1 MSSSPLIQTLASPHP
16 SAIANIRG
24 DMASPV
30 KGLATFY
37 NNYMGGVLVQV
48 EVFHLPDND
57 RPYFSGFFG
66 MHIHEFGDC
75 TPPFDKTG
83 NHYNPTYQ
91 DHPFHAGDFPPL
103 LSGHGYAWMS
113 FWAPRISISEI
124 IGKSIIIHKGKDDFT
139 TQPSG
144 QSGEKIACGVIEA
157 YI

>member
-1 MSSSPLIQTLASPHP
+1 MKEYSYP
-16 SAIANIRG
+16 SAYAKLSGNADNPGLQGIAY
-24 DMASPV
+24 
-30 KGLATFY
+30 FY
-37 NNYMGGVLVQV
+37 PAPFGGVLIEV
-48 EVFHLPDND
+48 EVYGLPHQNIP
-57 RPYFSGFFG
+57 PYSQFYAL
-66 MHIHEFGDC
+66 HIHENGDC
-75 TPPFDKTG
+75 TLSFDKTG
-83 NHYNPTYQ
+83 NHYNPTNQ

-144 QSGEKIACGVIEA
+144 QYNEKIACGVIEA

>member
-1 MSSSPLIQTLASPHP
+1 MSFLPFIQILDSSHP
-16 SAIANIRG
+16 AAIANIQGNPGSPIRG
-24 DMASPV
+24 LV
-30 KGLATFY
+30 TFY
-37 NNYMGGVLVQV
+37 NSFMGGVLVQV

-57 RPYFSGFFG
+57 RPDFSGFFG

-83 NHYNPTYQ
+83 NHYNPSNQ
-91 DHPFHAGDFPPL
+91 DHPFHAGDLPPL

-113 FWAPRISISEI
+113 FWDPRISISEI

-157 YI
+157 YT